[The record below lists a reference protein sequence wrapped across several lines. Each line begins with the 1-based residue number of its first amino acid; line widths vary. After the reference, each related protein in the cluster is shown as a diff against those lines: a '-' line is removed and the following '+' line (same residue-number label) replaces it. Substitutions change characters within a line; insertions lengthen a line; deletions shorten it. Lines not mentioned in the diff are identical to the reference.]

1 MGLNFDH
8 VGPIFSNLL
17 GVTIIRSHFNRK
29 IKWRFRKTF
38 FASYCFPEED
48 GRCVVAIPALVWW
61 VSMIWWAER
70 SEKCRTLESNTPTTT
85 TTKTVSSPFFHN
97 HRPSFIPFLS
107 FSVLLSITCCQ
118 QQCVRHYFKSN
129 WSQKR
134 PQSTQCTMITLA
146 EFLHKYLVLFLW

>member
-38 FASYCFPEED
+38 FCFLLFSRRRWPLCCCNSSP
-48 GRCVVAIPALVWW
+48 GG

-70 SEKCRTLESNTPTTT
+70 SEKCGTLESNTPTTT